1 MTNESNTEVQ
11 ETVVSSNNDV
21 ASVETPKN
29 AKVDTVVQSTAEN
42 KASEAS
48 KIANS
53 NANVVRKFEI
63 EIYDE
68 VTDDNTGDHKGWT
81 KMLSEKPIIIE
92 ASCKKDLDEYASRLA
107 FCHQRMKIVRCL
119 NEVDSQSSSKVP
131 AKVEQTGTQCQQ
143 QPVASNR
150 SSQNIV
156 QQNIAPLSTSIASI
170 SIEKPKAKPKYYKI
184 GNIDIKDDNGIIY
197 QKQWVR
203 LSDDEASNFRIVNDK
218 TNALVAL
225 KGKSIEM
232 KKWIRVEDAEDDVSS
247 LEENMND

>member
-11 ETVVSSNNDV
+11 VSDTSNNKNDTPVENTKDNQAEVVQHKRETESSNMR
-21 ASVETPKN
+21 E
-29 AKVDTVVQSTAEN
+29 ST
-42 KASEAS
+42 
-48 KIANS
+48 S
-53 NANVVRKFEI
+53 NQNVVRKFEI

-68 VTDDNTGDHKGWT
+68 VTDDDTGNHKGWT
-81 KMLSEKPIIIE
+81 KVLSEKPIVIE

-119 NEVDSQSSSKVP
+119 SDVKSQSQSKAPV
-131 AKVEQTGTQCQQ
+131 KVEQSKIECQQ
-143 QPVASNR
+143 QNVALNQPM
-150 SSQNIV
+150 QNEI
-156 QQNIAPLSTSIASI
+156 QQNTVSSNTLPCVSTT
-170 SIEKPKAKPKYYKI
+170 EKTRAKPKYYKI
-184 GNIDIKDDNGIIY
+184 GNIDIKDDNGTIY

-218 TNALVAL
+218 TNALVTL

-247 LEENMND
+247 IEENMND

>member
-11 ETVVSSNNDV
+11 ETVASSNNDV

-29 AKVDTVVQSTAEN
+29 SKVNTAVQSTAEN

-81 KMLSEKPIIIE
+81 KVLSEKPIIIE
-92 ASCKKDLDEYASRLA
+92 ASCKRDLDEYASRLA

-119 NEVDSQSSSKVP
+119 DEVESQSSSKMLVK
-131 AKVEQTGTQCQQ
+131 AEQTRTACQQ
-143 QPVASNR
+143 QPVASSQ

-156 QQNIAPLSTSIASI
+156 QQNIALSTSNVPT

>member
-1 MTNESNTEVQ
+1 MTNKSNTEVQ
-11 ETVVSSNNDV
+11 ENITSSNTDV
-21 ASVETPKN
+21 ASDETTKN
-29 AKVDTVVQSTAEN
+29 SKVDTTVQATAEN
-42 KASEAS
+42 KTSKVS
-48 KIANS
+48 KIAN
-53 NANVVRKFEI
+53 NNVNVVQKFEI

-81 KMLSEKPIIIE
+81 KVLSEKPIIIE

-119 NEVDSQSSSKVP
+119 GEVDSQSSSKMSVK
-131 AKVEQTGTQCQQ
+131 AEQSRTSCQQ
-143 QPVASNR
+143 QPIASNR

-156 QQNIAPLSTSIASI
+156 QQNIAPSNISIES

-232 KKWIRVEDAEDDVSS
+232 KKWIRVEDADDDVSS